1 MLIRAK
7 GFKFLQLAIE
17 EITQKNIDELAQEK
31 IFRPLGMTRTG
42 FIWHDSFGD
51 DNVAVG
57 HMNDGSTDQKRKR
70 TETVAG
76 GSLVTTIADY
86 TKFIE
91 QVMQQKGLSKNIY
104 REMISP
110 QITIHS
116 ITQFPP

>member
-1 MLIRAK
+1 
-7 GFKFLQLAIE
+7 
-17 EITQKNIDELAQEK
+17 
-31 IFRPLGMTRTG
+31 MTRTG